1 LIHLLFLL
9 ASLGLVIIGQK
20 LLLLALDKTSDW
32 AVRRGLQ
39 LLGLA
44 MPLSVLIIFS
54 LTMLPSILTPEI
66 EHRADQATHHDW
78 LIGLIS
84 LSALF
89 IPLILTFW
97 LNLFRLCWL
106 YWRSWQR
113 SWSAPAGLE
122 ALALDSDYPEIK
134 LEIRLWHGAGLFA
147 FNLPKLLPWSKNMVI
162 ISTGMVAQL
171 DLEELRA
178 VLRHEVAHL
187 KAHDFWV
194 IWLAGWWREAFF
206 YLVYGK
212 RFFTLLQQ
220 EQELVCDE
228 QVALEGGST
237 LALALADALLKVW
250 EEATGKNQQP
260 QNQQQGGGLGGF
272 KAPGLATQQVINL
285 TEQRVT
291 RLLDLDSLE
300 KSQYSVQSKIA
311 KLKAGGML
319 GSALFLWL
327 GGLVLVHLL
336 MIPLGCAVSLGL
348 I

>member
-106 YWRSWQR
+106 YWRSWRR

-134 LEIRLWHGAGLFA
+134 LEIRLWHSTGLFA

-162 ISTGMVAQL
+162 VSTGMVAQL

-178 VLRHEVAHL
+178 VLRHEVTHL

-206 YLVYGK
+206 YLIYGK

-228 QVALEGGST
+228 RVALESGPA

-250 EEATGKNQQP
+250 EETTGKNKQQC
-260 QNQQQGGGLGGF
+260 GLDGF
-272 KAPGLATQQVINL
+272 KAPGLAAEQVRNL
-285 TEQRVT
+285 TEERVT
-291 RLLDLDSLE
+291 RLLDSDSLE
-300 KSQYSVQSKIA
+300 KSQLSGQSGVA
-311 KLKAGGML
+311 RLKAGGML

>member
-1 LIHLLFLL
+1 MVHLLFLL
-9 ASLGLVIIGQK
+9 ASLALVIIGQK
-20 LLLLALDKTSDW
+20 LLLLALAKTPDW

-44 MPLSVLIIFS
+44 MPLTVLIIFS

-66 EHRADQATHHDW
+66 EHRADQTTHHDW

-84 LSALF
+84 LSTLF

-97 LNLFRLCWL
+97 LNLFRLCWV
-106 YWRSWQR
+106 YWRSRRR
-113 SWSAPAGLE
+113 SWSAPAGLA
-122 ALALDSDYPEIK
+122 ALALDSDRPEIS
-134 LEIRLWHGAGLFA
+134 LEIRLWHSTGLFA

-178 VLRHEVAHL
+178 VLRHEVTHL

-206 YLVYGK
+206 YLFYGK

-228 QVALEGGST
+228 RVASEGGPA

-250 EEATGKNQQP
+250 EETTGKNNQT
-260 QNQQQGGGLGGF
+260 QNHQCGLAGL
-272 KAPGLATQQVINL
+272 KAPGLAAQQVINL
-285 TEQRVT
+285 TEERVT

-300 KSQYSVQSKIA
+300 KSQLSGQSSVA
-311 KLKAGGML
+311 RLRAGGML

-327 GGLVLVHLL
+327 GGLVLIHLL

>member
-1 LIHLLFLL
+1 MIHLLFLL
-9 ASLGLVIIGQK
+9 ASLGLVIISQK
-20 LLLLALDKTSDW
+20 ILLLALAKTSDW

-44 MPLSVLIIFS
+44 MPLTVLLIFS
-54 LTMLPSILTPEI
+54 LTMLPSILTPEM
-66 EHRADQATHHDW
+66 EHRADQIAHHEW
-78 LIGLIS
+78 LISLIS
-84 LSALF
+84 LSILF
-89 IPLILTFW
+89 VPLILTFW

-106 YWRSWQR
+106 YWRSWRR
-113 SWSAPAGLE
+113 SWSAPAGLA
-122 ALALDSDYPEIK
+122 ALALESSYPEIR
-134 LEIRLWHGAGLFA
+134 LEIRLWHSAGLFA
-147 FNLPKLLPWSKNMVI
+147 FNLPKLLPLSKNMVI

-187 KAHDFWV
+187 KAHDFWI

-206 YLVYGK
+206 YLLYGK

-228 QVALEGGST
+228 RVALEGGPT

-250 EEATGKNQQP
+250 EETMGKNHQP
-260 QNQQQGGGLGGF
+260 RNQQGGLGGL
-272 KAPGLATQQVINL
+272 KTPGLAAKQVINL

-291 RLLDLDSLE
+291 RLIDFDSLE
-300 KSQYSVQSKIA
+300 KSQLSGQSGVA
-311 KLKAGGML
+311 KLKTGGML